1 LEPQAQTR
9 FLLVEHEE
17 IARAGLL
24 ALLSDKG
31 DVRVVTDPVTRQR
44 MLRMAAHFNPD
55 VVILDDHLPDSD
67 TVDLVAGL
75 RSRCHGAAVIVLG
88 TTAPVQ
94 HVLDVVGV
102 GASGFLLRAAPGDQ
116 LASAIDRALAGS
128 AYVDPEVAGRIVMEL
143 SRPISAGD
151 RPEALTPRER
161 EVLNEIARGR
171 SNREIGHD
179 LEVAASTVKV
189 HVERI
194 LRKLGAAN
202 RVEATI
208 IGLNRGL
215 IADEALAGAYE
226 ARGAEPLTASP

>member
-1 LEPQAQTR
+1 MEPQAQTR

-24 ALLSDKG
+24 ALLSEKG
-31 DVRVVTDPVTRQR
+31 DVRVVAEPVTRQR
-44 MLRMAAHFNPD
+44 MLRMAVHVNPD
-55 VVILDDHLPDSD
+55 VVILDDHLPESD
-67 TVDLVAGL
+67 TIDLVAGL
-75 RSRCHGAAVIVLG
+75 RSRCRDAVVIVLA

-94 HVLDVVGV
+94 HVLDVVGA
-102 GASGFLLRAAPGDQ
+102 GASGFLLRAAHGDQ

-143 SRPISAGD
+143 SRPMAAGE
-151 RPEALTPRER
+151 RPEGLTPRER

-171 SNREIGHD
+171 SNREIGCD

-202 RVEATI
+202 RVEATT
-208 IGLNRGL
+208 IGLSRGL
-215 IADEALAGAYE
+215 IADEALADG
-226 ARGAEPLTASP
+226 G